1 MRQFFLLFALSLVGC
16 SGNGSEGSTDTGGGL
31 LPAAH
36 VPEITGFALSPSTA
50 TYMENDGAVV
60 VTLEISFRDM
70 GLDIRTLWVR
80 LSDGR
85 NVTFDESFAT
95 EAGTF
100 SEELVLSTRELR
112 AFAVEFWLVDHAG
125 GSSDPVTAQFH
136 VEATVGVPPILLST
150 CNFEIGG
157 LGQGPD
163 LIVDAGGQ
171 FELAVDFGD
180 TLRGSVDQEPHWDPD
195 VLFERFITDAGSTM
209 DVTISRSQNA
219 LDGSFTIS
227 VTSDLFTLP
236 AAFVFGSMPVAGT
249 FEVVTSTETV
259 TVHVVPG
266 EFAPFGIEMSLNG
279 GAAVPFTFQEYV
291 DLKDDP
297 LAETWQRRASL
308 AGAVYAFV
316 FDRVFQIAELLDE
329 LESTESATPIVTA
342 CDEFQGTPPAD
353 VLLQGEHVLTRLGSE
368 ENLAPGDVFD
378 WRFTNCW
385 FADSNSLID
394 NSMQMQN
401 YIEDINAN
409 NTMTRIGFGPENNIS
424 GGVLFF
430 DWTVAETEEI
440 DGVYTID
447 PDERVE
453 VNGGFSIVLTQP

>member
-1 MRQFFLLFALSLVGC
+1 MRKYFFFLPFILVAC
-16 SGNGSEGSTDTGGGL
+16 VNNGGDGSTDTGSA
-31 LPAAH
+31 LPAATH
-36 VPEITGFALSPSTA
+36 VPEITSFALSPDTT
-50 TYMENDGAVV
+50 TYMDGDGTIV
-60 VTLEISFRDM
+60 VTAEISVRDT
-70 GLDIRTLWVR
+70 GLDIQTLWVR
-80 LSDGR
+80 MPDGTS
-85 NVTFDESFAT
+85 VEYAESLAT
-95 EAGTF
+95 GTGTF
-100 SEELVLSTRELR
+100 TKDISMPTNQIG
-112 AFAVEFWLVDHAG
+112 AFSIEFWLVDAAG
-125 GSSDPVTAQFH
+125 DSSDPVTAQFH
-136 VEATVGVPPILLST
+136 VVATVDVPPIILST
-150 CNFEIGG
+150 YNFEIGG

-180 TLRGSVDQEPHWDPD
+180 TLRGSVDQVLDWDPD

-209 DVTISRSQNA
+209 DVTVSRSQNA
-219 LDGSFTIS
+219 LDGSFTIN
-227 VTSDLFTLP
+227 VTSDLPILP
-236 AAFVFGSMPVAGT
+236 NAFVFGSIPVAGT
-249 FEVVTSTETV
+249 FEVVTPTETV

-297 LAETWQRRASL
+297 VAETWQRRASL
-308 AGAVYAFV
+308 AGTVYAFV
-316 FDRVFQIAELLDE
+316 FDRVFQIADLLDE
-329 LESTESATPIVTA
+329 LEATESATPIVTA

-353 VLLQGEHVLTRLGSE
+353 VLLQGEHVLTRLGSGE
-368 ENLAPGDVFD
+368 DLSPGDVFD

-394 NSMQMQN
+394 NFMQMQN

-409 NTMTRIGFGPENNIS
+409 NTLTRIGFGPDNNIS

-447 PDERVE
+447 PDDRVE
-453 VNGGFSIVLTQP
+453 VNGGFSMVFTQP